1 MRDRASMLQGRK
13 LTNHILGFPFLAS
26 VLIFPPFSSYRRFL
40 IHKVCAGK
48 SFSQHDVVTF
58 SIGIGNERRTVV
70 CFRHQLLQDVKST
83 TGKSFEESTCSSSK
97 AVSSEEAPTKAHYV
111 SWRSSTTAPTVSTNT
126 ITTSTG
132 IGHATATTSCYI
144 SGGPLVCGR
153 KRDEKRVSPNQAN
166 MGTESIL
173 PCAATTEGNQ
183 HHQQQHQQTCLSDGC
198 AGAFADTAKVPP
210 LPYSD
215 GFGQNHQYHFNA
227 SQGGV
232 AGKFPPVVGIYRP
245 PAARRALKLADNVV
259 QQLAPPAACEH
270 PNDYGHL
277 TSSEYSSTPDQHH
290 EQVKFSL
297 NSSTL
302 AGTEP
307 EKAAITSS
315 PPDSNEGQ
323 PLGKGDSRKDGAS
336 EKTGQEKQ
344 EPEHSSQPSLS
355 DAARTVGTNV
365 ISGSNAGVTSPSTR
379 TNRPHRERRPDRA
392 VYIPRARRS
401 LTTPPVTAT
410 ATHPPA
416 AATVSEVVPPD
427 SSLKSISRV
436 ELNRTRLPEVNPLSE
451 PVAASTRACIE
462 PCDELLVD
470 NFKTKLLIDEVTNAL
485 PSVRELHNN
494 TPGTANCDSEI
505 KPSAHSESTEV
516 SLATLT
522 KRSLI
527 LEEQQSQ
534 CLPDDRDQEHIDKE
548 ASCRLT
554 ILPQGSP
561 VAEDHHCRDFASE
574 TVSALP
580 CVGLTR
586 QNTLENDQP
595 LDAMN
600 RNNQRNRNAR
610 NVATPPTS
618 ITTNLLISDR
628 SDGEKVDRDEK
639 ELRRA
644 SQEINRSNRRIMKQ
658 TFNSDVLEIDEPTP
672 PQPTVIKSQK
682 EKRAAEDEEEDWES
696 MYDDNGDCLNPKMLE
711 ELTTAVGKVSIEM
724 PQSDYKSY
732 QTKQAVLNE
741 EEFPHVLEVSN
752 FPAEFKTQDLMM
764 LFSQYKESGF
774 DIKWVDDTHA
784 LAVFSSSKIAAEVL
798 ATGLSFV
805 RVKPL
810 AEATTES
817 RSKARK
823 CASSLQPYRARPETC
838 AALARRLVTSALG
851 VRLKTAP
858 EERENERRVLRE
870 AKERK
875 LLAAKQR
882 DEVWDS

>member
-1 MRDRASMLQGRK
+1 M
-13 LTNHILGFPFLAS
+13 
-26 VLIFPPFSSYRRFL
+26 
-40 IHKVCAGK
+40 
-48 SFSQHDVVTF
+48 
-58 SIGIGNERRTVV
+58 
-70 CFRHQLLQDVKST
+70 
-83 TGKSFEESTCSSSK
+83 
-97 AVSSEEAPTKAHYV
+97 
-111 SWRSSTTAPTVSTNT
+111 
-126 ITTSTG
+126 
-132 IGHATATTSCYI
+132 
-144 SGGPLVCGR
+144 
-153 KRDEKRVSPNQAN
+153 
-166 MGTESIL
+166 
-173 PCAATTEGNQ
+173 
-183 HHQQQHQQTCLSDGC
+183 
-198 AGAFADTAKVPP
+198 
-210 LPYSD
+210 PYSD

-259 QQLAPPAACEH
+259 HQLAPPAACEH

-365 ISGSNAGVTSPSTR
+365 ISGSNAGVTSPSAR

-416 AATVSEVVPPD
+416 AAAVSEVVPPD

-436 ELNRTRLPEVNPLSE
+436 ELNRTRLPEVNSLSE
-451 PVAASTRACIE
+451 PVTASTTACIE
-462 PCDELLVD
+462 PCNELLVD
-470 NFKTKLLIDEVTNAL
+470 NLKTKLSIDEVTNAL
-485 PSVRELHNN
+485 PSARELHNN

-522 KRSLI
+522 KRSLS

-534 CLPDDRDQEHIDKE
+534 RLPDYRDQEHIDKE

-554 ILPQGSP
+554 ILPQGA

-586 QNTLENDQP
+586 QNTLENDPKP
-595 LDAMN
+595 LDTMN

-618 ITTNLLISDR
+618 IATNLLISDR

-658 TFNSDVLEIDEPTP
+658 TFNSDVLEIDVPTP

-682 EKRAAEDEEEDWES
+682 EKRSDSGAIVGKAGEEAPQKASPASKTAENNATASNANSAAEDEEEDWES

-870 AKERK
+870 AKGRMG
-875 LLAAKQR
+875 R
-882 DEVWDS
+882 